1 MMTASRRGDVTTDT
15 SGVSWTV
22 GCAALSVV
30 TEFVKWVLLGN
41 YKRNCLMCRSNFL
54 WMVSPR
60 DRSRQCWS
68 VSPWGQFGVFRTN
81 SACSGLE
88 GVDRECALRSHP
100 LRFGEGVEV
109 CADTADAA
117 TVTRR
122 RHTAERDDCFVADG
136 LIVDVYEAGGDL
148 LGELEPAHGV
158 GGQNAQ

>member
-1 MMTASRRGDVTTDT
+1 MTASRRGDITTDT

-41 YKRNCLMCRSNFL
+41 YKRKCLMWRSNFL

-68 VSPWGQFGVFRTN
+68 VSHWGQLGVFRTN
-81 SACSGLE
+81 SACFGLE

-109 CADTADAA
+109 CADTADTA

-122 RHTAERDDCFVADG
+122 LHAAERDDCFVADG

-148 LGELEPAHGV
+148 LSEFESAHGV